1 MMPTELN
8 SAWTQGM
15 PLLPHKGLLAI
26 AAVIDVALN
35 ARSQPVAAKALAH
48 RHRLPPRHLEPVLQA
63 LVRQGVLKGIRGP
76 RGGYQLA
83 REARRITADEILRA
97 ISTAEEEE
105 EGAAAKTGV
114 LAQVVIPALAQAE
127 VAFSGAL
134 SHINIE
140 DLASAAQLLQK
151 PFA

>member
-134 SHINIE
+134 SHLNIE
-140 DLASAAQLLQK
+140 DLASAAQSLQK
-151 PFA
+151 PA